1 MKFKAFDKLKG
12 EYIENVFIGDNGVPI
27 LARGGEELNSLI
39 NEHYRKKGDP
49 MFGDY
54 MELDFT
60 DWYASEN
67 VIIEWYDDK
76 GNRLE

>member
-1 MKFKAFDKLKG
+1 MKFKAFDKLKN

-39 NEHYRKKGDP
+39 NEHYQKKGDP

-54 MELDFT
+54 MELDFA

-67 VIIEWYDDK
+67 VVIEWYDND
-76 GNRLE
+76 GNRIE